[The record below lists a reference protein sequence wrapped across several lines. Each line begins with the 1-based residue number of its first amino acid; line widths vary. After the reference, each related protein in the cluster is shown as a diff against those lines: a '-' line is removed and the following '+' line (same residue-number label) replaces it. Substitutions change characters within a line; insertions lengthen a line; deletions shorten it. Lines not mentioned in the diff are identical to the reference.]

1 MKNAVILFALGVCYV
16 GLPVVAPV
24 AVVGQTTEAEPT
36 LADADAKADT
46 DAKADSANAEK
57 NGEAKE
63 ERKSDEKA
71 EKKDAKP
78 AKEKTAGEKS
88 DSNEEKKE
96 KAAEKKKRK
105 TAKAEQKRLRVVVT
119 LDGTFTAEKMTPVAL
134 RPKEWSRFEIEEI
147 VKHGT
152 EVHAGETLVK
162 FDREKFD
169 DELAD
174 LELGLHVSEL
184 AIRKAEEELP
194 RLEKT
199 LSLAATQAERNDKH
213 AQEDYDRFH
222 KIDRPLL
229 LKSIEYQLKSAQ
241 FQLDYQQD
249 ELNQLE
255 KMYEADDLTEET
267 EEIVLK
273 RSRTQVEFAKFGL
286 ERTKIAAEE
295 MRSILLP
302 RFEIDIKESL
312 DTAALS
318 KARAKTA
325 LSLDINRA
333 RYELEQLKQ
342 TRAKSVERHA
352 KLLADKSLFEL
363 KAPADGIVYYGEC
376 DEGNWNEMAS
386 LIAKLKPHGNVAAD
400 TVIMTIVERRP
411 IEVLAQVGE
420 GQRPDLSVGQSAKI
434 VPPVENAEWLAAKL
448 DTISAVPVA
457 TGKFSVAFDLAGT
470 EVPEWIVPGMSC
482 KVKVTTFDEKD
493 ALTIPKKAVHTDKED
508 EEVRYVWLVDG
519 KDADAKPERRV
530 VKLGRTS
537 GDNVQITDGLDQG
550 DVVSLEDEEK
560 KDDAE

>member
-1 MKNAVILFALGVCYV
+1 MKSAVILAALAVGYFSLGAISPFA
-16 GLPVVAPV
+16 
-24 AVVGQTTEAEPT
+24 VGQTTDAEPT
-36 LADADAKADT
+36 VAADAEAQ
-46 DAKADSANAEK
+46 AEAEQ
-57 NGEAKE
+57 NGKAKE
-63 ERKSDEKA
+63 DKKSKEKIKNKDDQSADKKSA
-71 EKKDAKP
+71 EEKP
-78 AKEKTAGEKS
+78 A
-88 DSNEEKKE
+88 D
-96 KAAEKKKRK
+96 KKKRQ
-105 TAKAEQKRLRVVVT
+105 TAKAEEKRLRVVVT

-134 RPKEWSRFEIEEI
+134 RPKEWSQFKIEEI
-147 VKHGT
+147 VKHGS

-169 DELAD
+169 EELAD

-194 RLEKT
+194 RIEKT
-199 LSLAATQAERNDKH
+199 LALAATQAERNDKH

-249 ELNQLE
+249 ELSQLE

-273 RSRTQVEFAKFGL
+273 RSRTQVEFAKFSL

-295 MRSILLP
+295 MLQILLP
-302 RFEIDIKESL
+302 RFEIEIKESL
-312 DTAALS
+312 DTAALA
-318 KARAKTA
+318 KAQAKTA
-325 LSLDINRA
+325 LALDINRA

-352 KLLADKSLFEL
+352 KLLSDKSLLEL

-376 DEGNWNEMAS
+376 DDGNWNDMAS
-386 LIAKLKPHGNVAAD
+386 LIAKLKPHASATAD
-400 TVIMTIVERRP
+400 TVLMTIVERRP
-411 IEVLAQVGE
+411 LEVLAQVGE
-420 GQRPDLSVGQSAKI
+420 AQRPEISVGRKAKV
-434 VPPVENAEWLAAKL
+434 VPPLENAEWLAAKVESV
-448 DTISAVPVA
+448 SAVPVA

-470 EVPEWIVPGMSC
+470 ELPEWIVPGMSC
-482 KVKVTTFDEKD
+482 KVKVMTFDKDD
-493 ALTIPKKAVHTDKED
+493 ALVLPKKAVHTDKDD
-508 EEVRYVWLVDG
+508 EELKYVWLVQAKG
-519 KDADAKPERRV
+519 KDADAKDAKVERRV

-537 GDNVQITDGLDQG
+537 GDNIEITDGLEKG
-550 DVVSLEDEEK
+550 DVVSLDDEEKAAEK